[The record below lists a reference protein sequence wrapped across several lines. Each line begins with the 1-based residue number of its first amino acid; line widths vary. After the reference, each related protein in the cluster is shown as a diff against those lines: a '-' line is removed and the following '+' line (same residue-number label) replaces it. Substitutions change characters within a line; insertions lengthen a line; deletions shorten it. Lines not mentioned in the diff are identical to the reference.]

1 MNDELDVFKLIRAPR
16 AGCLFVFSGPSG
28 AGKSTV
34 CRALLNSVPD
44 VSFSI
49 SHTTRQARA
58 DEVDG
63 RDYFFINEDE
73 FERLAREGKFAE
85 YATVY
90 GHRYGTSRD
99 QLEEKLTQ
107 GDVLLDVD
115 VQGARQIKPLYPAAI
130 SVFILPPSL
139 EELRA
144 RLNERSQN
152 EPSDIERR
160 VAQAELEIRAA
171 PEFDY
176 FIVNDRLDDA
186 VAAGKCI
193 VSTERR
199 RLSRRLG
206 GR

>member
-16 AGCLFVFSGPSG
+16 GGCLFVFSGPSG

-34 CRALLNSVPD
+34 CRALLKIVPD
-44 VSFSI
+44 VSFSV
-49 SHTTRQARA
+49 SHTTRRARA
-58 DEVDG
+58 GEVEG
-63 RDYFFINEDE
+63 RHYFFIDENE
-73 FERLAREGKFAE
+73 FERMAREGKFAE

-115 VQGARQIKPLYPAAI
+115 IQGAKQIKPLYAAAI
-130 SVFILPPSL
+130 SVIILPPSL
-139 EELRA
+139 EELRV
-144 RLNERSQN
+144 RLQERSQN

-160 VAQAELEIRAA
+160 VAQAELEIGAA

-193 VSTERR
+193 IEAERR